1 MHPMAH
7 KSEALD
13 DPLDVNISVKENLVL
28 GTLKNTFIDPISFV
42 IAPVL
47 VFMLLANKNY
57 HIRFSYL
64 VIVTGHFLFKNE
76 LN

>member
-28 GTLKNTFIDPISFV
+28 GTLKI
-42 IAPVL
+42 
-47 VFMLLANKNY
+47 LL
-57 HIRFSYL
+57 
-64 VIVTGHFLFKNE
+64 
-76 LN
+76 